1 MQPTVLK
8 LARRYRAV
16 NEPLVPVAWH
26 EGNTLRAGHGF
37 RGFKAQIY
45 RLRRRRVPCPS
56 FAVLAKEGGAFDLKK
71 PRKAPPSAK
80 LFSAA

>member
-26 EGNTLRAGHGF
+26 EGNTYGRATDFTDLKHKFIGSGAGGCPVLLSRFLRKRAGLL
-37 RGFKAQIY
+37 I
-45 RLRRRRVPCPS
+45 
-56 FAVLAKEGGAFDLKK
+56 
-71 PRKAPPSAK
+71 
-80 LFSAA
+80 

>member
-37 RGFKAQIY
+37 TRIS
-45 RLRRRRVPCPS
+45 RI
-56 FAVLAKEGGAFDLKK
+56 
-71 PRKAPPSAK
+71 
-80 LFSAA
+80 